1 MKVFGVSF
9 IFAAA
14 LVTVL
19 SCVSYIAPF
28 YFYKKL
34 IHQKL
39 DTDWFFLEG
48 KKQNLLLPNEFIDF
62 HSPAKK
68 VNEDLWKKFHI
79 RDLIVPL
86 PYRNPFYYVVPALS
100 FNDDESGTQVG
111 LKITTPQGSL
121 LNQIYFFPNSRFPN
135 YMARQKIFELPYFK
149 QVIKKKEP
157 VEIFHDVF
165 TKDISP
171 WKIDFDEMMY
181 NLYLLQFRNE
191 FLGQKIL
198 SYGAIRGS
206 EKYYFELE
214 YWDLDYS
221 AYMVFH
227 LRGKDIYS
235 FLIISRKSD
244 NDASKIRENLVYN
257 IDYLQ
262 SSSAITNILL
272 KEFRALSYRNQINQ
286 PGMLFLF
293 SAWTHQMNNRDILDY
308 IVKIQERGSNNQP
321 VLKNMYEYSYS
332 RYGDVYSTRNI
343 TNLGLGGEVE
353 LQRKMKLEKINEN
366 FQPEMKKSQQKSIE
380 EEYNEII
387 KNTVPKSQKF
397 HKKLQID

>member
-1 MKVFGVSF
+1 
-9 IFAAA
+9 
-14 LVTVL
+14 
-19 SCVSYIAPF
+19 
-28 YFYKKL
+28 
-34 IHQKL
+34 
-39 DTDWFFLEG
+39 
-48 KKQNLLLPNEFIDF
+48 
-62 HSPAKK
+62 
-68 VNEDLWKKFHI
+68 
-79 RDLIVPL
+79 
-86 PYRNPFYYVVPALS
+86 
-100 FNDDESGTQVG
+100 
-111 LKITTPQGSL
+111 
-121 LNQIYFFPNSRFPN
+121 
-135 YMARQKIFELPYFK
+135 
-149 QVIKKKEP
+149 
-157 VEIFHDVF
+157 
-165 TKDISP
+165 
-171 WKIDFDEMMY
+171 
-181 NLYLLQFRNE
+181 E